1 MLKATLICVRRK
13 PFQDGPA
20 ASTRHGIKAE
30 KRGNTGTRSE
40 EADGWQMN
48 MANE

>member
-20 ASTRHGIKAE
+20 AATQHKTE
-30 KRGNTGTRSE
+30 KRGNTRTRSE
-40 EADGWQMN
+40 EADVWQMN
-48 MANE
+48 VANE